1 MTRAGLLRWLDAAV
15 EAVLT
20 ALLAV
25 LVVVGGAQVVWR
37 FVLGNPLS
45 WVMEA
50 SVLLMV
56 WATMLAGYVGVRR
69 NSHLS
74 ADFAG
79 FRTNPRVRWW
89 MDLASLVL
97 CLVFVAV
104 YGISSL
110 KVIDAMDGIPF
121 ASIPVGQ
128 PWLYWSLPAG
138 AVLMALALAERVLG
152 HLAVRKAL

>member
-1 MTRAGLLRWLDAAV
+1 MLRWLDATIEWLLA
-15 EAVLT
+15 

-25 LVVVGGAQVVWR
+25 LVLIGGAQIVWR
-37 FVLGNPLS
+37 FALGNPLS
-45 WVMEA
+45 WVIEA

-69 NSHLS
+69 NVHLS

-79 FRTNPRVRWW
+79 FQTRPRVRWW
-89 MDLASLVL
+89 LDLTGLLL

-104 YGISSL
+104 YGTSSL

-121 ASIPVGQ
+121 TSIPVGQ
-128 PWLYWSLPAG
+128 PVLYWSLPAG
-138 AVLMALALAERVLG
+138 AVLMALALAERIWR
-152 HLAVRKAL
+152 HLHSRKAA

>member
-1 MTRAGLLRWLDAAV
+1 MLRLLDLAV
-15 EAVLT
+15 EWLLA

-25 LVVVGGAQVVWR
+25 LVLVGGAQIVWR

-45 WVMEA
+45 WVVEA

-69 NSHLS
+69 NVHLS

-79 FRTNPRVRWW
+79 FRARPRVRWW
-89 MDLASLVL
+89 MDLASLLL
-97 CLVFVAV
+97 CLVFVGA

-121 ASIPVGQ
+121 TSIPVGQ
-128 PWLYWSLPAG
+128 PVLYWSLPVG
-138 AVLMALALAERVLG
+138 AALMALALAVRVHG
-152 HLAVRKAL
+152 HLGSAPRAG

>member
-1 MTRAGLLRWLDAAV
+1 MLGLLDAAV
-15 EAVLT
+15 EWLLA

-25 LVVVGGAQVVWR
+25 LVLVGGAQIVWR
-37 FVLGNPLS
+37 FVLGDPLS

-69 NSHLS
+69 NVHLS

-79 FRTNPRVRWW
+79 LQARPALRWW
-89 MDLASLVL
+89 LELASLLL

-104 YGISSL
+104 YGIGSF

-121 ASIPVGQ
+121 TSIPVGQ
-128 PWLYWSLPAG
+128 PVLYWSLPAG
-138 AVLMALALAERVLG
+138 ALLMALALAERVARHVQARPRFTPG
-152 HLAVRKAL
+152 A